1 MDGPRYAIYFAP
13 SPDTALWRFGS
24 AVLGYDAATGEDMP
38 PLALEGFS
46 QAEWR
51 DLTAEPR
58 RYGFHATLKAPFRL
72 ADGRGEDELVETLHQ
87 FARGQTAVETGLAVA
102 ALDAFVALV
111 PPGRPPA
118 LSSLADAAVDAFE
131 PFRAPPSPAERL
143 RRNPDAMTPRQ
154 RELFEHFGYP
164 YVREQ
169 YRFHMTLTGPLGD
182 HADPVAARLRALAAQ
197 RLGDGPVLVNRVAL
211 FRQEPGARFRVVAHA
226 AMGQG

>member
-24 AVLGYDAATGEDMP
+24 AVLGYDASTGDDTNVLVP
-38 PLALEGFS
+38 EGFS

-72 ADGRGEDELVETLHQ
+72 AQGRREDELLETLRH
-87 FARGQTAVETGLAVA
+87 FAHGQPAVETGLAVA
-102 ALDAFVALV
+102 ALGAFVALV

-118 LSSLADAAVDAFE
+118 LSTLADAAVDAFE

-154 RELFEHFGYP
+154 RELFERFGYP

-169 YRFHMTLTGPLGD
+169 YRFHMTLTGPLGV
-182 HADPVAARLRALAAQ
+182 HADAIAARLRALAAQ
-197 RLGDGPVLVNRVAL
+197 RLGDDPVRVNHVAL
-211 FRQEPGARFRVVAHA
+211 FRQEPGERFRIVAHA
-226 AMGQG
+226 ALGEG